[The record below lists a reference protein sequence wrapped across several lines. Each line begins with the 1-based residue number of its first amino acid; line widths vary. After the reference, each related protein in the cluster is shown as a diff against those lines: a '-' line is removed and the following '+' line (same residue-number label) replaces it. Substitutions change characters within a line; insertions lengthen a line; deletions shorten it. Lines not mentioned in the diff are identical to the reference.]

1 MPSIFRSLD
10 VLLKVLPLNNFI
22 LFLFRLVMMLD
33 NYCPSLYKTPLFF
46 QSSSGKK
53 SRQTGGGGERSRDRH
68 GEGDKAGSSTHQAKF
83 RIPKGKKEER
93 KH

>member
-33 NYCPSLYKTPLFF
+33 IYCPSLYKTSLFF